1 MGKTPGKV
9 YCDKGDC
16 TRGANTYHSWH
27 WCTKPCTDCQGKLVL
42 LSKRV
47 LKTGKTNKYH
57 EAGTVCTLKTVEG
70 KSLDREPQASI
81 RIDTRTGSE
90 YHTVGSRN
98 LETGLDNTPFT
109 ERIGIQSPSD
119 LRERHRR
126 QTGSETSQLTTV
138 PQLDELYE
146 TEVQLLH
153 ETEAP
158 EWETESRS

>member
-90 YHTVGSRN
+90 YHTVGSRS
-98 LETGLDNTPFT
+98 LETGNKNTPLT
-109 ERIGIQSPSD
+109 RRMGGLQSLATLTATYNRQRGVSSSPRPTMHMSASPPS
-119 LRERHRR
+119 
-126 QTGSETSQLTTV
+126 
-138 PQLDELYE
+138 
-146 TEVQLLH
+146 
-153 ETEAP
+153 
-158 EWETESRS
+158 